1 MADQASR
8 LVGMGGKPIV
18 LVADDDGALR
28 MLCRVNLE
36 FEGYNV
42 LEAASAREVE
52 ESLAREDVALV
63 LLDVHLGA
71 DDGLALATR
80 LRELH
85 RELPIVFLTGS
96 VKGSVGEGIVDGLI
110 RKPFTLEQLADLVGR
125 LVRGR
130 PARQA

>member
-1 MADQASR
+1 
-8 LVGMGGKPIV
+8 MGGKPIV

-36 FEGYNV
+36 LEGYEV
-42 LEAASAREVE
+42 REARSAREVE

-80 LRELH
+80 LRDLY

-96 VKGSVGEGIVDGLI
+96 VQGSVGEGIVDGLV
-110 RKPFTLEQLADLVGR
+110 RKPFTLEQLAGLVGH

-130 PARQA
+130 PARQG